1 MLPALLLTLAQAVIP
16 SLVQKAEE
24 IHPVPGSGA
33 DKYNWV
39 TQAVAELFTV
49 VHAKLNLPE
58 WSHGIEDT
66 LAVALKDLIEA
77 EVAKIDPK

>member
-1 MLPALLLTLAQAVIP
+1 MLPALALTLAQALIP
-16 SLVQKAEE
+16 ALVHKAEE
-24 IHPVPGSGA
+24 NNPAPGSGA
-33 DKYNWV
+33 DKYAWV

-49 VHAKLNLPE
+49 LHAKLNLPE
-58 WSHGIEDT
+58 WAQGFEDT